1 MGYARHCCLSLLMGC
16 WLVAL
21 APIVEAQTPVQRP
34 PGLPDLI
41 VVADH
46 GGESARPY
54 FVAISGAGVD
64 EKEGDS
70 PQLGGQNRPSHSFGE
85 KDMLPVTSEQLSP
98 GRVTPRALDLPG
110 GFTPIFLIGDDELS
124 RQWLA
129 QRGDILREMNAVG
142 LVVQVEDVAAMQALR
157 AEAPGLELHPVSG
170 DGLADRLGLQHYPAL
185 ISQRGIEQ

>member
-1 MGYARHCCLSLLMGC
+1 MGFAYHCCLSFLMGC
-16 WLVAL
+16 WFVAL
-21 APIVEAQTPVQRP
+21 ATLVEAQSPVQRP
-34 PGLPDLI
+34 PGLPELI

-64 EKEGDS
+64 EKEGYS
-70 PQLGGQNRPSHSFGE
+70 PQIGGQNRPSQPYGE
-85 KDMLPVTSEQLSP
+85 KDMLPVISEQLSP
-98 GRVTPRALDLPG
+98 GRVTPRPLDLPG

-129 QRGDILREMNAVG
+129 QRGDNLRNMHAVG
-142 LVVQVEDVAAMQALR
+142 LIVQVENAQSLQTLR
-157 AEAPGLELHPVSG
+157 AEAQGLELRPVSG
-170 DGLADRLGLQHYPAL
+170 DGLAERLGLQHYPVL